1 MLTSDEIQARIGDRT
16 IPQAFLAT
24 VADHSDA
31 VVIRWQEGDGWG
43 EWTIA
48 DLADQVA
55 RATTGLAQLG
65 VGPGDRVVLM
75 MGNRPEFF
83 VADLAT
89 LMLGA
94 TPVSIYNSSSEQQI
108 RYLVNHCHGKVAI
121 VEAGFLP
128 RFQAARPDL
137 PTLGPVVAVDDA
149 GPHGADTSAWADLVA
164 HESADLEQAAQRA
177 NADDLATVIYTSG
190 TTGDPKGVRVTHR
203 NVTWTAESMRI
214 MLEEQLGIPNL
225 VGKRYISYLP
235 LAHIMERLLG
245 YYWMLFM
252 ASEVTCCPDPTQ
264 IAAFSGQ
271 VHPNLLVGVPRV
283 WEKIYAGVNAVLA
296 ADPDKQGPFNDA
308 VATAIPIQEAKSW
321 GTATQEQIDTWD
333 FLDAV
338 AFKQVRELIGLD
350 QVEMAITGA
359 APIPGE
365 MLEWFRAIGIP
376 LSEGYGLSETT
387 AALTNT
393 QIKVKPGSTGP
404 ALPGVEMKLGDD
416 GEVLC
421 RGGML
426 FDGYLD
432 APDKTAE
439 VVDDDGW
446 FHTGDIGE
454 IDDDGYLKI
463 VDRKKEIIVTAGGKN
478 LSPANLEAALKMVPL
493 IGQACAIGDRRKF
506 VSALVVL
513 EPDAAVAWANG
524 HGVSAEDLD
533 ELARNPEL
541 VAEVEAGVAHVMS
554 AFNNA
559 ESVKRV
565 KILGHEWLPDGDYL
579 TPTSKLK
586 RRNILSGFADEI
598 EALYT

>member
-1 MLTSDEIQARIGDRT
+1 MLTSDEIHARIGDRT
-16 IPQAFLAT
+16 ITQAFLGTLAHHG
-24 VADHSDA
+24 DE
-31 VVIRWQEGDGWG
+31 VVLRWQEGDGWG
-43 EWTIA
+43 EWTMA
-48 DLADQVA
+48 NLADQVA
-55 RATTGLAQLG
+55 RVATGLAELG
-65 VGPGDRVVLM
+65 VGSGDRVILM

-108 RYLVNHCHGKVAI
+108 RYLGSHSQGMMAI
-121 VEAGFLP
+121 VEAAFLP
-128 RFQAARPDL
+128 RFQAARADL
-137 PTLGPVVAVDDA
+137 PSLGAVVTIDDP
-149 GPHGADTSAWADLVA
+149 GSHGADTSPWSALVDHEPLDLQ
-164 HESADLEQAAQRA
+164 EAAQRA
-177 NADDLATVIYTSG
+177 KPDDLATVIYTSG
-190 TTGDPKGVRVTHR
+190 TTGDPKGVMVTHR
-203 NVTWTAESMRI
+203 NITWTAESMRT
-214 MLEEQLGIPNL
+214 MLDEQLGIPNL

-264 IAAFSGQ
+264 IATFAGQ

-296 ADPDKQGPFNDA
+296 ADPEKQGPFNEA
-308 VATAIPIQEAKSW
+308 VAAAIPIQEAKSF
-321 GTATQEQIDTWD
+321 GTATQEQIETWE
-333 FLDAV
+333 FLDSV

-376 LSEGYGLSETT
+376 LSEGYGLSETM

-393 QIKVKPGSTGP
+393 QIKVKPGTVGP
-404 ALPGVEMKLGDD
+404 AVPGVEMKLGDD

-421 RGGML
+421 RGGMV
-426 FDGYLD
+426 FEGYLD

-439 VVDDDGW
+439 VLDPDGW

-513 EPDAAVAWANG
+513 EPDAALGWAAA
-524 HGVSAEDLD
+524 HGVSADDLD
-533 ELARNPEL
+533 ELAQNPEL
-541 VAEVEAGVAHVMS
+541 VAEIEAGVKDVMT
-554 AFNNA
+554 AFNSA
-559 ESVKRV
+559 ESVKKV

-586 RRNILSGFADEI
+586 RRNIVSGFAQEI
-598 EALYT
+598 EALYS